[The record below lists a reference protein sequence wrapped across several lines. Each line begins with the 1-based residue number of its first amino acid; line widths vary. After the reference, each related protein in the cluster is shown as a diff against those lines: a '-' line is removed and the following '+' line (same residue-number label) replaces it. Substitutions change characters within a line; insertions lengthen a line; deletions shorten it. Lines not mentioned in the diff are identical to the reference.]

1 MSEKSNEWE
10 KCESFAIIDWK
21 VFEIQ
26 WFLKSLVTNYNIQ
39 GVSKKNVF
47 FLHFLIWSKQ
57 TETVLA
63 HHPSDQVYSIYVF

>member
-39 GVSKKNVF
+39 GVS
-47 FLHFLIWSKQ
+47 
-57 TETVLA
+57 
-63 HHPSDQVYSIYVF
+63 DQVYSIYVF